1 MQNQIRKIIKLKT
14 GRKLFDFFFFFGNAF
29 RNSLSSLIYYY
40 YYYYFHCSLLE

>member
-29 RNSLSSLIYYY
+29 RNSLSSLI
-40 YYYYFHCSLLE
+40 FFLLLLFFTAHS